1 MDISDA
7 KPRVNGAML
16 AGLTGKKVLLVAQVS
31 GLERRR
37 ERRRAIEFIDVLISN
52 ASLLLFSLTLLPHSL
67 FPSLSTPLPIPPRSR
82 RSSGTSP
89 RSRPRTAPRCASR

>member
-31 GLERRR
+31 VRGGER
-37 ERRRAIEFIDVLISN
+37 ERD
-52 ASLLLFSLTLLPHSL
+52 
-67 FPSLSTPLPIPPRSR
+67 
-82 RSSGTSP
+82 
-89 RSRPRTAPRCASR
+89 